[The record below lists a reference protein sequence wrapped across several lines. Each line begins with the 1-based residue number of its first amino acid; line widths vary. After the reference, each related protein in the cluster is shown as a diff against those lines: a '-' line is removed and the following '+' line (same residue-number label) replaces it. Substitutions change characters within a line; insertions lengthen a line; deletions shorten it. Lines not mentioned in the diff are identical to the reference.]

1 MQGVDRVRRVA
12 ELVRRELSQFIIR
25 ELTDYGVGIV
35 SITAVDM
42 TRDLRKATV
51 YVTAFDGSHDKEK
64 VISILN
70 ESVSVMR
77 KTLASRLELRRVP
90 ELKFHYDFS
99 VERGMRLSKM
109 IDQLA
114 AGGDTGD
121 ES

>member
-51 YVTAFDGSHDKEK
+51 YVTAFDGSHDKKK

>member
-12 ELVRRELSQFIIR
+12 ELVRRELSQIIVR
-25 ELTDYGVGIV
+25 DLGDYGVGIV

-42 TRDLRKATV
+42 TRDLRKAAV

-64 VISILN
+64 VINILN

-77 KTLASRLELRRVP
+77 KTLANRLELRRVP
-90 ELKFHYDFS
+90 ELEFHYDLS
-99 VERGMRLSKM
+99 VERGMRLSNI
-109 IDQLA
+109 IDQLTP
-114 AGGDTGD
+114 GRDGSD

>member
-12 ELVRRELSQFIIR
+12 ELVRRVLSQFIIR

-77 KTLASRLELRRVP
+77 KTLASQLELRRVP
-90 ELKFHYDFS
+90 ELEFHYDFS

-121 ES
+121 EP

>member
-77 KTLASRLELRRVP
+77 KTLASQLELRRVP
-90 ELKFHYDFS
+90 ELEFHYDFS

-121 ES
+121 EP

>member
-12 ELVRRELSQFIIR
+12 ELVRRELSQIIVR
-25 ELTDYGVGIV
+25 DLGDYGVGIV

-51 YVTAFDGSHDKEK
+51 FVTAFDGSHDKEK
-64 VISILN
+64 VINILN

-77 KTLASRLELRRVP
+77 KTLANRLELRRVP
-90 ELKFHYDFS
+90 ELEFHYDLS
-99 VERGMRLSKM
+99 VERGMRLSNI
-109 IDQLA
+109 IDQLTP
-114 AGGDTGD
+114 GRDGSD